1 LDEEGKER
9 LFPINVT
16 SEYAPNEGLI
26 DVNCVASIDDL
37 LSLKELVDA
46 ILNAYDVN

>member
-1 LDEEGKER
+1 LDETGKER
-9 LFPINVT
+9 LFPINMT
-16 SEYAPNEGLI
+16 SEHVPNEGLI

-46 ILNAYDVN
+46 ILSAH